1 MNTLSSNAADA
12 LNTLPCPC
20 GSGRTFRACCG
31 GRPVRPPDRVL
42 KDPKIT
48 ATLQD
53 AHAAMQRGELQA
65 AEEAVRRVLK
75 NVPGHLGAL
84 SLLALLRTQ
93 ARDSAAVNVLLQ
105 RMVTLYPEN
114 DAVLFDYGSFLA
126 ETGHGDE
133 AEPLLHR
140 LVERNHRH
148 AAAHNLL
155 GQVIIQNLG
164 TLESAEFHLRQAYY
178 LQPAKAS
185 YNVNLAKALR
195 LLGRW
200 DEAMHFLRIALALE
214 PNNVEALLG
223 WVTVEESRHNLEQA
237 WTLHHIVNRIAP
249 DDVHVRLSAA
259 LLHRRSKDY
268 AAALAILDTIDGQ
281 QLPVGARSSYYYE
294 RGQVLD
300 RMARYAEAFAAFD
313 EANRLTRQDPS
324 QRYDP
329 LKNAERIARL
339 KTFFTRE
346 RLKALPRG
354 AAEHA
359 AEPAPIFIV
368 GFPRS
373 GTSMIEQILSAHPAI
388 SAGGELVLAQRMTEF
403 AAQWLESRL
412 PYPECL
418 ADLAQP
424 AKWQALQGFR
434 NYYLNEVRNLAILD
448 PGGLRFTDKMPLNE
462 VNLGLLSLVF
472 PDAPIVHL
480 IRHPLDILTS
490 CYFNEL
496 HHGDHFA
503 TDLTLAARHYV
514 LVMDLVEHY
523 RRELDIRYLPLRY
536 EDVVND
542 IETESRRLVEF
553 IGEPWDA
560 RCAAFHE
567 NRRKALTAS
576 YEQVTEKVYTRSVYR
591 YRHYREQLRD
601 VIPIIAPVAERLG
614 YSVD

>member
-1 MNTLSSNAADA
+1 
-12 LNTLPCPC
+12 
-20 GSGRTFRACCG
+20 
-31 GRPVRPPDRVL
+31 
-42 KDPKIT
+42 
-48 ATLQD
+48 
-53 AHAAMQRGELQA
+53 MQRGATQV

-126 ETGHGDE
+126 ETGHGLE
-133 AEPLLHR
+133 AEPILRR
-140 LVERNHRH
+140 LVDRNHRH

-155 GQVIIQNLG
+155 GQLIIQNLG
-164 TLESAEFHLRQAYY
+164 TLESAEYHLRQAYY
-178 LQPAKAS
+178 LQPAKVS
-185 YNVNLAKALR
+185 YNINLAKVLR

-200 DEAMHFLRIALALE
+200 DEAVHFLRIALAQE
-214 PNNVEALLG
+214 PDNIEALLS
-223 WVTVEESRHNLEQA
+223 WVMVEESRHNLDQA
-237 WTLHHIVNRIAP
+237 WRLHHIVNRIAP

-268 AAALAILDTIDGQ
+268 AAALVVLDTIDGR
-281 QLPVGARSSYYYE
+281 QLTAGARSSYYYE

-300 RMARYAEAFAAFD
+300 RMGRHADAFAAFE
-313 EANRLTRQDPS
+313 EANRLIREDPT

-329 LKNAERIARL
+329 VKNAERIAGL

-346 RLKALPRG
+346 RLRNLPRG
-354 AAEHA
+354 AAQHP
-359 AEPAPIFIV
+359 AEPVPIFIV

-403 AAQWLESRL
+403 AGQWLESRA
-412 PYPECL
+412 PYPDCL
-418 ADLAQP
+418 ADLALP
-424 AKWQALQGFR
+424 GKWQALQGFR

-448 PGGLRFTDKMPLNE
+448 PGVRRFTDKMPLNE
-462 VNLGLLSLVF
+462 VHLGLLSLVF
-472 PDAPIVHL
+472 PEAPIVHL
-480 IRHPLDILTS
+480 IRHPLDILVS
-490 CYFNEL
+490 CYCNEL

-503 TDLTLAARHYV
+503 TDLMLAARHYV

-523 RRELDIRYLPLRY
+523 RRELDLRYLPLRY

-542 IETESRRLVEF
+542 VEAQARRLVEF
-553 IGEPWDA
+553 VGEAWDP

-601 VIPIIAPVAERLG
+601 VIPVIAPVAERLG
-614 YSVD
+614 YAID